1 MMIIIR
7 GRNGNGKGSLWCFCL
22 NKGVFDGYFD
32 VVRIYCAINDCYN
45 IIENLLFR

>member
-22 NKGVFDGYFD
+22 NKGVCLMD
-32 VVRIYCAINDCYN
+32 I
-45 IIENLLFR
+45 LMLFEYTVL